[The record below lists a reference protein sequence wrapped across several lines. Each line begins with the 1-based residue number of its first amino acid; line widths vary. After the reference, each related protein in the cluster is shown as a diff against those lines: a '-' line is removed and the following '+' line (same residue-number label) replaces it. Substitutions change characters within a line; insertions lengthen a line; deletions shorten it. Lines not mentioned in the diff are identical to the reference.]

1 MAERIACGLGN
12 IDAKIA
18 IFLCHPS
25 RVLGQQRSESAGSS
39 GKFAANNEAQNY
51 RSS

>member
-18 IFLCHPS
+18 IFLCHPFA
-25 RVLGQQRSESAGSS
+25 RLG
-39 GKFAANNEAQNY
+39 AANNEAQNY